1 MFIQKMFDHATH
13 SELWSFA
20 ALLAIALSIYSLW
33 DYIKSVL
40 LSLKLSGPEALPILG
55 NCLII
60 KEKDMLAKRVATAF
74 GLYGPLIRIWVLL
87 FPFFAVLQPDDLQ
100 VILSSKKHTE
110 KVFIYRLMHNF
121 LGKGLITS
129 SGEKWNAHR
138 KFIQPMFHLTILE
151 RFIGT
156 FADASQTLFE
166 NLHVSA
172 NQEVNIAKYINNCV
186 IDILNEAVLGVPV
199 KRQGALVDMEQSP
212 FRQGKVV
219 VNERFLQP
227 WLLFESVYKFTKIAS
242 EELDQKKRLDQFTR
256 KMIKR
261 RRDMIAGGSFIV
273 RKCLLDYMI
282 EISNNNADFTE
293 DDIVDEACTFM
304 LAGQDSVGAAVAF
317 TLFLLA
323 QNPECQEKCV
333 EEINDIFMDDQ
344 RAPTMNDL
352 RDMRYVE
359 MCIKEALRLCPSVP
373 LMARKLG
380 EEVHLGKYTLPAG
393 SNIFICP
400 YATHRLP
407 HIYPDPEKFDPE
419 RFSPQNM
426 ETRHPYAYIPFSA
439 GPRYC
444 IGNRF
449 AIMEMKTVVSRLLRS
464 YQLLP
469 VPGKTSFNATFRIT
483 LRASGGLWVH
493 LKPRENPLV
502 DYSS

>member
-1 MFIQKMFDHATH
+1 MFIQKMFIHVTR

-20 ALLAIALSIYSLW
+20 TLLVISLSLYALW

-40 LSLKLSGPEALPILG
+40 LSMKLTGPEALPILG
-55 NCLII
+55 NCLLL

-87 FPFFAVLQPDDLQ
+87 FPFFVVLQPDDLQ
-100 VILSSKKHTE
+100 IILSSKKHTE
-110 KVFIYRLMHNF
+110 KVFIYKLMHNF

-156 FADASQTLFE
+156 FADASQVLFE
-166 NLHVSA
+166 NLKASGCE
-172 NQEVNIAKYINNCV
+172 EVNIAKYINNCV

-199 KRQGALVDMEQSP
+199 KREDAMMDMEQSP

-219 VNERFLQP
+219 ISERFTQP
-227 WLLFESVYKFTKIAS
+227 WLLFESLYKFTKIAN
-242 EELDQKKRLDQFTR
+242 EEIDQKRRLDQFTR
-256 KMIKR
+256 KMIKYR
-261 RRDMIAGGSFIV
+261 REMIANGKDTE

-282 EISNNNADFTE
+282 EISNKNADFTE

-323 QNPECQEKCV
+323 QNPECQDKCIA
-333 EEINDIFMDDQ
+333 EINEIFANDK

-352 RDMRYVE
+352 RDMRYLE
-359 MCIKEALRLCPSVP
+359 MCIKESLRLYPSVP

-380 EEVHLGKYTLPAG
+380 EEVRLGKYTLPAG
-393 SNIFICP
+393 SNIFVCP

-419 RFSPQNM
+419 RFSPQNT
-426 ETRHPYAYIPFSA
+426 ELRHPYAYIPFSA

-449 AIMEMKTVVSRLLRS
+449 AIMEMKAVISRILRS

-469 VPGKTSFNATFRIT
+469 VPGKASIRATFRIT
-483 LRASGGLWVH
+483 LRASGGLWVR
-493 LKPRENPLV
+493 LKPREYLLV
-502 DYSS
+502 DYSN

>member
-1 MFIQKMFDHATH
+1 MIIQKMFEHVSR

-20 ALLAIALSIYSLW
+20 TLLVISLCLYALW

-110 KVFIYRLMHNF
+110 KVFIYKLMHNF
-121 LGKGLITS
+121 LGNGLITS

-138 KFIQPMFHLTILE
+138 KFIQPLFHLTILE

-156 FADASQTLFE
+156 FADASGALFE
-166 NLHVSA
+166 NLQASA
-172 NQEVNIAKYINNCV
+172 NEEINIAKYINSCV
-186 IDILNEAVLGVPV
+186 MDILNEAVLGVPV
-199 KRQGALVDMEQSP
+199 KRQGAMVDMEQSP

-219 VNERFLQP
+219 ISERFLQP
-227 WLLFESVYKFTKIAS
+227 WLLFESIYKFTKIAS
-242 EELDQKKRLDQFTR
+242 EELNQKKRLNEFTR
-256 KMIKR
+256 KMIKHR
-261 RRDMIAGGSFIV
+261 RELLANDNYTG

-323 QNPECQEKCV
+323 QNPECQEKCAM
-333 EEINDIFMDDQ
+333 EINDIFMGDE
-344 RAPTMNDL
+344 RSPNMNDL
-352 RDMRYVE
+352 RDMRYLE

-380 EEVHLGKYTLPAG
+380 EEVRLGKYTLPAG

-407 HIYPDPEKFDPE
+407 HIYPEPEKFEPE
-419 RFSPQNM
+419 RFSPQNT

-449 AIMEMKTVVSRLLRS
+449 AIMEMKTVISRLLRS

-483 LRASGGLWVH
+483 LRASGGLWVR
-493 LKPRENPLV
+493 LRPREHPLA
-502 DYSS
+502 DYST